1 MVAASATSAPTS
13 TLSMTQTPA
22 INRAIGVDLQWLI
35 SAGAVAD
42 GVSRSGVHERSSF
55 VPRIVARKSRASA
68 RRIGESGR
76 AAERSDAPGDGAEK
90 KCQISARNSLSLPCR
105 RTVSTSARRRASR
118 RHRTAAHSAL
128 GRGIALVHAA
138 GRNASMCGI
147 SGIASQHT
155 ISGLLLES
163 IRNLE
168 YRGYDSCGVA
178 IVNRGGLAVRKD
190 IGTVDEV
197 NRRIQLAE
205 VEGSVGIAHTRW
217 ATHRAVTQANA
228 HPHTSCAGEFAVV
241 HNGIIAN
248 YRHLREELVSEGHEF
263 RSSTDTETIVHL
275 VEKYYRSMGSLER
288 AFVKALT
295 RLEGSYAVALVSAHE
310 PDRIY
315 CARFESPLLIGT
327 QPDATYLGSDVN
339 AFLSFTRSVIALDDG
354 QYAILL
360 PGQVCVKDIAT
371 RTTQPRTPLQIDWN
385 VESAQKG
392 GHPHFMIK
400 EIHEQP
406 QTVVRAMEVDT
417 AAIDGLAD
425 LIAQHARSY
434 LVGVGTTYYVAQMAQ
449 YYFST
454 LARRFV
460 PVISSD
466 EFRSLAH
473 VDRDT
478 LVIAISQSGETYDTL
493 DAIRF
498 AKERG
503 ARTAAV
509 CNAMGSSLSRLV
521 DHAITQGSGPEIC
534 VVSTKAALG
543 QIVVLL
549 RVAAALGRLSGETDD
564 AVTWDLAALPDAI
577 RELIEER
584 SGEIAA
590 LAKAHRHIGNWL
602 FLGRGIYYPVA
613 LESALKMKEVTY
625 LHAEGMPAGFLKHGT
640 LSLIDQS
647 FFTVMLVP
655 SKQEGTLYTATMG
668 NAEEVKARGGHLIG
682 TVTDEG
688 SEVFDEQIRLPKAPP
703 LLAPL
708 LHLVA
713 LQLFAYFTAIA
724 LQRNVDRPRS
734 LAKSV
739 TVG

>member
-1 MVAASATSAPTS
+1 
-13 TLSMTQTPA
+13 
-22 INRAIGVDLQWLI
+22 
-35 SAGAVAD
+35 
-42 GVSRSGVHERSSF
+42 
-55 VPRIVARKSRASA
+55 
-68 RRIGESGR
+68 
-76 AAERSDAPGDGAEK
+76 
-90 KCQISARNSLSLPCR
+90 
-105 RTVSTSARRRASR
+105 
-118 RHRTAAHSAL
+118 
-128 GRGIALVHAA
+128 
-138 GRNASMCGI
+138 MCGI
-147 SGIASQHT
+147 SGIVSHQPIASE
-155 ISGLLLES
+155 LFES

-168 YRGYDSCGVA
+168 YRGYDSCGMALV
-178 IVNRGGLAVRKD
+178 GPDGLVVKKEV
-190 IGTVDEV
+190 GTVE
-197 NRRIQLAE
+197 E
-205 VEGSVGIAHTRW
+205 VERRVLLSEMHGTVGIAHTRW
-217 ATHRAVTQANA
+217 ATHGAVTQANA
-228 HPHTSCAGEFAVV
+228 HPHTSCAGDIALV
-241 HNGIIAN
+241 HNGIIGN
-248 YRHLREELVSEGHEF
+248 YRHLREELTMEGHEF

-275 VEKYYRSMGSLER
+275 VEKYYRSTGSIER
-288 AFVKALT
+288 AFVKALG

-310 PDRIY
+310 PDRVY

-327 QPDATYLGSDVN
+327 SPAGGTSGGATYLGSDVN
-339 AFLSFTRSVIALDDG
+339 AFLGFTRSVSALEDG
-354 QYAILL
+354 QYAILT
-360 PGQVCVKDIAT
+360 PGEACVKDIAT
-371 RTTQPRTPLQIDWN
+371 GQVQPRTALDIEWN

-406 QTVVRAMEVDT
+406 QTVIRALEVDS
-417 AAIDGLAD
+417 AAVDELAAM
-425 LIAQHARSY
+425 IARHPRTY

-449 YYFST
+449 YYFSG
-454 LARRFV
+454 LARTFI

-473 VDRDT
+473 VDADT

-503 ARTAAV
+503 ARTAAI
-509 CNAMGSSLSRLV
+509 CNVMGATLTRLV
-521 DHAITQGSGPEIC
+521 DHAIIQGSGPEIC

-549 RVAAALGRLSGETDD
+549 RVAAALGRLRSGEADD
-564 AVTWDLAALPDAI
+564 PIARDLRMLPEAI
-577 RELIEER
+577 QQLLDER
-584 SGEIAA
+584 QTEIAA
-590 LAKAHRHIGNWL
+590 LARRYCRIGNWL

-640 LSLIDQS
+640 LSLIDPS
-647 FFTVMLVP
+647 FHTVILAP
-655 SKQEGTLYTATMG
+655 SKEEGALCTATMG

-682 TVTDEG
+682 CVTGDDG
-688 SEVFDEQIRLPKAPP
+688 EVFDEHIRLPKAPA

-713 LQLFAYFTAIA
+713 LQLFSYFTAVA
-724 LQRNVDRPRS
+724 LERNVDRPRS

>member
-1 MVAASATSAPTS
+1 
-13 TLSMTQTPA
+13 
-22 INRAIGVDLQWLI
+22 
-35 SAGAVAD
+35 
-42 GVSRSGVHERSSF
+42 
-55 VPRIVARKSRASA
+55 
-68 RRIGESGR
+68 
-76 AAERSDAPGDGAEK
+76 
-90 KCQISARNSLSLPCR
+90 
-105 RTVSTSARRRASR
+105 
-118 RHRTAAHSAL
+118 
-128 GRGIALVHAA
+128 
-138 GRNASMCGI
+138 MCGI
-147 SGIASQHT
+147 SGIVGQQSIANA
-155 ISGLLLES
+155 LYES

-178 IVNRGGLAVRKD
+178 IVNKRSLVVKKD
-190 IGTVDEV
+190 VGTVAEV
-197 NRRIQLAE
+197 NERVDLAS

-217 ATHRAVTQANA
+217 ATHGLVTQANA
-228 HPHTSCAGEFAVV
+228 HPHTSCGEDFAVV

-248 YRHLREELVSEGHEF
+248 YRHLREELISEGHEF

-275 VEKYYRSMGSLER
+275 IEKYHRSMGSLER
-288 AFVKALT
+288 AFAKALT
-295 RLEGSYAVALVSAHE
+295 RLEGSYAVAMVSVHE

-315 CARFESPLLIGT
+315 CARFESPLLIGMR
-327 QPDATYLGSDVN
+327 PDATYLGSDVN
-339 AFLSFTRSVIALDDG
+339 AFLGSTRSVIALEDG

-360 PGQVCVKDIAT
+360 PGGVCVKDIAT
-371 RTTQPRTPLQIDWN
+371 RQTQPHTVLDVDWN
-385 VESAQKG
+385 VEAARKG

-406 QTVVRAMEVDT
+406 QTVVRAAEVDA
-417 AAIDGLAD
+417 AAIDELAAV
-425 LIAQHARSY
+425 IAAHRHTY

-449 YYFST
+449 YYFSS
-454 LARRFV
+454 LARTFI

-473 VDRDT
+473 VDADT

-498 AKERG
+498 AKEHG

-509 CNAMGSSLSRLV
+509 CNVMGASLTRVV
-521 DHAITQGSGPEIC
+521 DHAIIQGSGPEIC

-549 RVAAALGRLSGETDD
+549 RVAAALGRRCGAADQAE
-564 AVTWDLAALPDAI
+564 AVLRDLRMLPDAI
-577 RELIEER
+577 QQLLDER
-584 SGEIAA
+584 TDEIKA
-590 LAKAHRHIGNWL
+590 LAERHHRVGNWL

-625 LHAEGMPAGFLKHGT
+625 MHAEGMPAGFLKHGT
-640 LSLIDQS
+640 LSLIDER
-647 FFTVMLVP
+647 FYTVIIAP
-655 SKQEGTLYTATMG
+655 SKEEGALYTATMG

-682 TVTDEG
+682 SLTEDNG
-688 SEVFDEQIRLPKAPP
+688 DLFDEQIRLPKAAP

-713 LQLFAYFTAIA
+713 LQLFAYFTAVA
-724 LQRNVDRPRS
+724 LDRNVDRPRS

>member
-1 MVAASATSAPTS
+1 MV
-13 TLSMTQTPA
+13 
-22 INRAIGVDLQWLI
+22 
-35 SAGAVAD
+35 
-42 GVSRSGVHERSSF
+42 
-55 VPRIVARKSRASA
+55 
-68 RRIGESGR
+68 
-76 AAERSDAPGDGAEK
+76 
-90 KCQISARNSLSLPCR
+90 
-105 RTVSTSARRRASR
+105 
-118 RHRTAAHSAL
+118 
-128 GRGIALVHAA
+128 
-138 GRNASMCGI
+138 
-147 SGIASQHT
+147 
-155 ISGLLLES
+155 
-163 IRNLE
+163 
-168 YRGYDSCGVA
+168 
-178 IVNRGGLAVRKD
+178 
-190 IGTVDEV
+190 
-197 NRRIQLAE
+197 
-205 VEGSVGIAHTRW
+205 SV
-217 ATHRAVTQANA
+217 
-228 HPHTSCAGEFAVV
+228 
-241 HNGIIAN
+241 
-248 YRHLREELVSEGHEF
+248 
-263 RSSTDTETIVHL
+263 
-275 VEKYYRSMGSLER
+275 
-288 AFVKALT
+288 
-295 RLEGSYAVALVSAHE
+295 HE

-327 QPDATYLGSDVN
+327 RADATYLGSDVN
-339 AFLSFTRSVIALDDG
+339 AFLGFTRSVIALEDG

-371 RTTQPRTPLQIDWN
+371 RRIQAKTVLDVDWN

-406 QTVVRAMEVDT
+406 QTVIRAGEVDT

-425 LIAQHARSY
+425 MMARYRRTY

-449 YYFST
+449 YYFSS
-454 LARRFV
+454 LARSFI

-466 EFRSLAH
+466 EFRSLAQ
-473 VDRDT
+473 VDADT

-509 CNAMGSSLSRLV
+509 CNTMGASLTRLV
-521 DHAITQGSGPEIC
+521 DHAIIQGSGPEIC

-549 RVAAALGRLSGETDD
+549 RVAAALGRLSGATDRAET
-564 AVTWDLAALPDAI
+564 VTRDLRALPDAI
-577 RELIEER
+577 QQLLDER
-584 SGEIAA
+584 TGEIAA
-590 LAKAHRHIGNWL
+590 LAKRHCHIDNWL

-640 LSLIDQS
+640 LSLIDEG
-647 FFTVMLVP
+647 FFTVILAP
-655 SKQEGTLYTATMG
+655 SKEEGALYTATMG
-668 NAEEVKARGGHLIG
+668 NAEEVKARGGYLIG
-682 TVTDEG
+682 SLADENG
-688 SEVFDEQIRLPKAPP
+688 DLFDEQIRLPKAPP

-713 LQLFAYFTAIA
+713 LQLFAYFTAVA

>member
-1 MVAASATSAPTS
+1 
-13 TLSMTQTPA
+13 
-22 INRAIGVDLQWLI
+22 
-35 SAGAVAD
+35 
-42 GVSRSGVHERSSF
+42 
-55 VPRIVARKSRASA
+55 
-68 RRIGESGR
+68 
-76 AAERSDAPGDGAEK
+76 
-90 KCQISARNSLSLPCR
+90 
-105 RTVSTSARRRASR
+105 
-118 RHRTAAHSAL
+118 
-128 GRGIALVHAA
+128 
-138 GRNASMCGI
+138 MCGI
-147 SGIASQHT
+147 SGIVGQDI
-155 ISGLLLES
+155 ISSALLDS

-178 IVNRGGLAVRKD
+178 IVTRTGLVVRKD
-190 IGTVDEV
+190 VGTVDEV
-197 NRRIQLAE
+197 HRRIPLDE
-205 VEGSVGIAHTRW
+205 VAGAVGIAHTRW
-217 ATHRAVTQANA
+217 ATHGAVTRDNA
-228 HPHTSCAGEFAVV
+228 HPHTSCAGDFAVV

-248 YRHLREELVSEGHEF
+248 YRHLREELTSEGHEF

-275 VEKYYRSMGSLER
+275 VEKYRRSMGSLER
-288 AFVKALT
+288 AFAKALG
-295 RLEGSYAVALVSAHE
+295 RLEGSYAVAMVSIHE

-327 QPDATYLGSDVN
+327 APDATYLGSDVN
-339 AFLSFTRSVIALDDG
+339 AFLGFTRSVIALEDG

-371 RTTQPRTPLQIDWN
+371 RQIQPKTPLEIDWN

-406 QTVVRAMEVDT
+406 QTVVRALEVDA
-417 AAIDGLAD
+417 AAIEELAAT
-425 LIAQHARSY
+425 IARHRQTY

-449 YYFST
+449 YYFSA
-454 LARRFV
+454 LAGTFI

-498 AKERG
+498 AKDRG
-503 ARTAAV
+503 ARTAAI
-509 CNAMGSSLSRLV
+509 CNVMGASLPRLV
-521 DHAITQGSGPEIC
+521 DHAIIQGSGPEIC

-549 RVAAALGRLSGETDD
+549 RVAAALGRRSGETDE
-564 AVTWDLAALPDAI
+564 AVTRELRALPDAI
-577 RELIEER
+577 QQLLDER

-590 LAKAHRHIGNWL
+590 LATRHCHVGNWL

-640 LSLIDQS
+640 LSLIDES
-647 FFTVMLVP
+647 FYTVMLAP
-655 SKQEGTLYTATMG
+655 AKQEAPLYTATMG
-668 NAEEVKARGGHLIG
+668 NAEEVKARGGYLIG
-682 TVTDEG
+682 SLSDDNGEI
-688 SEVFDEQIRLPKAPP
+688 FDEHIRLPKAAP

-708 LHLVA
+708 LHLVG
-713 LQLFAYFTAIA
+713 LQLFAYFTAVA

>member
-1 MVAASATSAPTS
+1 
-13 TLSMTQTPA
+13 
-22 INRAIGVDLQWLI
+22 
-35 SAGAVAD
+35 
-42 GVSRSGVHERSSF
+42 
-55 VPRIVARKSRASA
+55 
-68 RRIGESGR
+68 
-76 AAERSDAPGDGAEK
+76 
-90 KCQISARNSLSLPCR
+90 
-105 RTVSTSARRRASR
+105 
-118 RHRTAAHSAL
+118 
-128 GRGIALVHAA
+128 
-138 GRNASMCGI
+138 MCGI
-147 SGIASQHT
+147 SGIVGQSA
-155 ISGLLLES
+155 ISGALLES

-178 IVNRGGLAVRKD
+178 VVNRSGLTVRKD
-190 IGTVDEV
+190 VGTVDEV
-197 NRRIQLAE
+197 HRRASLSGI
-205 VEGSVGIAHTRW
+205 EGAVGIAHTRW
-217 ATHRAVTQANA
+217 ATHGAVTQDNA
-228 HPHTSCAGEFAVV
+228 HPHTSCEGDFAVV

-263 RSSTDTETIVHL
+263 RSATDTETIVHL
-275 VEKYYRSMGSLER
+275 IEKYYRSMGSLER
-288 AFVKALT
+288 AFVKALG
-295 RLEGSYAVALVSAHE
+295 RLEGSFAVAMVSIHE

-327 QPDATYLGSDVN
+327 RPDATYLGSDVN
-339 AFLSFTRSVIALDDG
+339 AFLGFTRSVIALEDG

-360 PGQVCVKDIAT
+360 PGQVAVKDLAT
-371 RTTQPRTPLQIDWN
+371 RQIQAKTCLEIDWN

-406 QTVVRAMEVDT
+406 QTVVRALEVDPG
-417 AAIDGLAD
+417 AIEGLAE
-425 LIAQHARSY
+425 LIARHRRTY

-449 YYFST
+449 YYFSA
-454 LARRFV
+454 LAHVFV

-473 VDRDT
+473 VDADT

-503 ARTAAV
+503 ARTAAI
-509 CNAMGSSLSRLV
+509 CNVMGASLPRLV
-521 DHAITQGSGPEIC
+521 DHAIIQGSGPEIC

-543 QIVVLL
+543 QIVVLV
-549 RVAAALGRLSGETDD
+549 RVAAALGRLSGETDE
-564 AVTWDLAALPDAI
+564 AVTRDLRMLPDAI
-577 RELIEER
+577 QELLDER
-584 SGEIAA
+584 TGDIAA
-590 LAKAHRHIGNWL
+590 LATRHSHIRNWL

-640 LSLIDQS
+640 LSLIDKD
-647 FFTVMLVP
+647 FYTVMLTP
-655 SKQEGTLYTATMG
+655 AKQEGALYTATLG
-668 NAEEVKARGGHLIG
+668 NAEEVKARGGYLIG
-682 TVTDEG
+682 SLSEDG
-688 SEVFDEQIRLPKAPP
+688 GEVFDEHIRLPKAPA
-703 LLAPL
+703 LLAPV

-713 LQLFAYFTAIA
+713 LQLFAYFTAVA
-724 LQRNVDRPRS
+724 LDRNVDRPRS

>member
-1 MVAASATSAPTS
+1 
-13 TLSMTQTPA
+13 
-22 INRAIGVDLQWLI
+22 
-35 SAGAVAD
+35 
-42 GVSRSGVHERSSF
+42 
-55 VPRIVARKSRASA
+55 
-68 RRIGESGR
+68 
-76 AAERSDAPGDGAEK
+76 
-90 KCQISARNSLSLPCR
+90 
-105 RTVSTSARRRASR
+105 
-118 RHRTAAHSAL
+118 
-128 GRGIALVHAA
+128 
-138 GRNASMCGI
+138 MCGI
-147 SGIASQHT
+147 SGIVSQHA
-155 ISGLLLES
+155 IAGALFES

-178 IVNRGGLAVRKD
+178 IVNRHGLVVRKD
-190 IGTVDEV
+190 IGTVEEV
-197 NRRIQLAE
+197 NRRVPLTE
-205 VEGSVGIAHTRW
+205 MEGSVGIAHTRW
-217 ATHRAVTQANA
+217 ATHGAVTQANA
-228 HPHTSCAGEFAVV
+228 HPHTSCAADFAVV

-248 YRHLREELVSEGHEF
+248 YRYLREELVSEGHEF

-275 VEKYYRSMGSLER
+275 IEKYHRSMGSLER
-288 AFVKALT
+288 AFVKALG
-295 RLEGSYAVALVSAHE
+295 RLEGSYAVAMVSLHE

-327 QPDATYLGSDVN
+327 RADATYLGSDVN
-339 AFLSFTRSVIALDDG
+339 AFLDFTRSVIVLEDG

-371 RTTQPRTPLQIDWN
+371 RQIQAKTVLDVDWN

-406 QTVVRAMEVDT
+406 QTVIRAVEVDT

-425 LIAQHARSY
+425 MIARYPRTY

-449 YYFST
+449 YYFSS
-454 LARRFV
+454 LARTFI

-466 EFRSLAH
+466 EFRSLAQ
-473 VDRDT
+473 VDADT

-503 ARTAAV
+503 ARTAVV
-509 CNAMGSSLSRLV
+509 CNTMGASLTRLV
-521 DHAITQGSGPEIC
+521 DHAIIQGSGPEIC

-549 RVAAALGRLSGETDD
+549 RVAAALGRLSGATDQAETI
-564 AVTWDLAALPDAI
+564 TRDLRALPDAI
-577 RELIEER
+577 QQLLDER
-584 SGEIAA
+584 TGDIAA
-590 LAKAHRHIGNWL
+590 LAKRHCHIGNWL

-640 LSLIDQS
+640 LSLIDEG
-647 FFTVMLVP
+647 FFTVILAP
-655 SKQEGTLYTATMG
+655 SKEEGALYTATMG
-668 NAEEVKARGGHLIG
+668 NAEEVKARGGYLIG
-682 TVTDEG
+682 SLADENG
-688 SEVFDEQIRLPKAPP
+688 ELFDEQIRLPKAPP
-703 LLAPL
+703 LLVPL

-713 LQLFAYFTAIA
+713 LQLFAYFTAVA

>member
-1 MVAASATSAPTS
+1 
-13 TLSMTQTPA
+13 
-22 INRAIGVDLQWLI
+22 
-35 SAGAVAD
+35 
-42 GVSRSGVHERSSF
+42 
-55 VPRIVARKSRASA
+55 
-68 RRIGESGR
+68 
-76 AAERSDAPGDGAEK
+76 
-90 KCQISARNSLSLPCR
+90 
-105 RTVSTSARRRASR
+105 
-118 RHRTAAHSAL
+118 
-128 GRGIALVHAA
+128 
-138 GRNASMCGI
+138 MCGI
-147 SGIASQHT
+147 SGIVSQYA
-155 ISGLLLES
+155 ISKTLFES

-178 IVNRGGLAVRKD
+178 IVNGSGLVVRKD
-190 IGTVDEV
+190 IGTVEDV
-197 NRRIQLAE
+197 DRRVSLTEI
-205 VEGSVGIAHTRW
+205 EGCVGIAHTRW
-217 ATHRAVTQANA
+217 ATHGAVTQANA
-228 HPHTSCAGEFAVV
+228 HPHTSCGSDFAVV

-248 YRHLREELVSEGHEF
+248 YRHLREELTAEGHEF
-263 RSSTDTETIVHL
+263 RSSTDTEAIVHL
-275 VEKYYRSMGSLER
+275 IEKYHRSMGSLER
-288 AFVKALT
+288 AFVKALG
-295 RLEGSYAVALVSAHE
+295 RLEGSFAVAMVSVHE

-315 CARFESPLLIGT
+315 CARHESPLLIGT
-327 QPDATYLGSDVN
+327 KPDATYLGSDIN
-339 AFLSFTRSVIALDDG
+339 AFLGYTRSVIALEDG

-360 PGQVCVKDIAT
+360 PGQVCVKDLAT
-371 RTTQPRTPLQIDWN
+371 RQIQPKTILDVNWN
-385 VESAQKG
+385 VESAKKG

-406 QTVVRAMEVDT
+406 QTVVRALEVD
-417 AAIDGLAD
+417 AASIEALAA
-425 LIAQHARSY
+425 LIKAHARTY

-449 YYFST
+449 YYFSS
-454 LARRFV
+454 LARTFI

-473 VDRDT
+473 VDSDT

-498 AKERG
+498 AKEHG

-509 CNAMGSSLSRLV
+509 CNVMGASLPRVV
-521 DHAITQGSGPEIC
+521 DHAIIQGSGPEIC

-549 RVAAALGRLSGETDD
+549 RVAAALGALVGARAEAETVTRDLRL
-564 AVTWDLAALPDAI
+564 LPDAI
-577 RELIEER
+577 AQLLDERKGDIET
-584 SGEIAA
+584 
-590 LAKAHRHIGNWL
+590 LARRHCHIGNWL

-647 FFTVMLVP
+647 FYTVMLAP
-655 SKQEGTLYTATMG
+655 SKEEGALYTATMG
-668 NAEEVKARGGHLIG
+668 NAEEVKARGGFLIG
-682 TVTDEG
+682 SLTEENG
-688 SEVFDEQIRLPKAPP
+688 EIFDEQIRLPKASP

-713 LQLFAYFTAIA
+713 LQLFAYFTAVA
-724 LQRNVDRPRS
+724 LERNVDRPRS